1 MEPAIEARGLRKEYR
16 GGVEALRGLD
26 LSVRKGAVY
35 GLVGRNGAGKTTTIR
50 CLLGL
55 LHPTAGEA
63 RVLGMDLRRAP
74 PAERARVAYVSQEG
88 RLPVNMTLEVLCRY
102 LSHFY
107 ERWDAGRAEALA
119 GRFGLDPRRLVET
132 LSGGEK
138 RKVSILA
145 ALAARPDVLLLDEPA
160 AGLDPIARR
169 ELLDALV
176 EALEEGDGL
185 TVLLSTHILSDIER
199 LAEDVGVIHEGR
211 MVLSGS
217 LEEIQGGT
225 RLVQV
230 IFEGEAVPKGV
241 HLPGTIR
248 EEVAGP
254 VLKAIVRPYD
264 EEAVRGAVVG
274 LPARLQ
280 AFPLGLEDLFVSL
293 LGRGTNGESG
303 NGGRD
308 A

>member
-1 MEPAIEARGLRKEYR
+1 MEPAIEARGLVKEYR
-16 GGVEALRGLD
+16 GGIKALRGLD
-26 LSVRKGAVY
+26 LAVRKGSVY
-35 GLVGRNGAGKTTTIR
+35 GLVGRNGAGKTTAMR
-50 CLLGL
+50 LLLGL

-88 RLPVNMTLEVLCRY
+88 RLPVNMTLDVLCRY

-107 ERWDAGRAEALA
+107 ERWDDGRAEALA
-119 GRFGLDPRRLVET
+119 ARFGLKRDRPVDA

-138 RKVSILA
+138 RKVAILA
-145 ALAARPDVLLLDEPA
+145 ALAARPEVLLLDEPA

-176 EALEEGDGL
+176 EALEDGDGL
-185 TVLLSTHILSDIER
+185 TVLLSTHLLQDIER
-199 LAEDVGVIHEGR
+199 LAEDVGIIHEGK
-211 MVLSGS
+211 MVLSGG

-230 IFEGEAVPKGV
+230 IFEGDAPPPGFR
-241 HLPGTIR
+241 LPGTVR
-248 EEVAGP
+248 EEIAGP

-264 EEAVRGAVVG
+264 EEAVRAAAAG

-280 AFPLGLEDLFVSL
+280 TFPLGLEDLFVAL
-293 LGRGTNGESG
+293 FGRGTSGEAG
-303 NGGRD
+303 NGGTE